1 MAVSEQAVVGAPGRS
16 RLKREV
22 GLIGLMWAS
31 VGSIIGSGWLFT
43 AQGALGI
50 AGPSAIIAWG
60 IGGFCVILLA
70 LCHAELGGMFPLAGG
85 TARFPHYAFGGFAGA
100 SFGWFSWL
108 QAVTVAPIEVLAMIQ
123 YSQHYSFA
131 HGWQKL
137 SGGEHVLT
145 GTGILVAIGLMA
157 VFTVIN
163 FLGVRK
169 LATTNSAATW
179 WKVAIPL
186 LTIIVLAVTQF
197 HGSNFS
203 AANGFSPFG
212 AKGILLAVSTS
223 GIIFSYLGFEQ
234 ADQLAGEARNPKR
247 DVPWAVIGS
256 IIIGVIVY
264 CLLQLVFLGAL
275 PLSHIGH
282 NWATGAYTKFSGPF
296 AQVATLASLGWLA
309 TVLYIDA
316 VISPGGTG
324 LIYTT
329 SASRVSFGLSRN
341 GYFPKIFESTDRRSV
356 PWAGLILA
364 FIIGCICFLPFP
376 SWRSLVGLITSA
388 SVLMYAGAPLAL
400 GAFRRRIPEARRP
413 YRLPG
418 ANIISPAAFV
428 VANYL
433 ILWSGWNTDFKL
445 GIAIA
450 IGYAV
455 LVANRLFNLNDR
467 DIVFD
472 LKAGSWIVPYLLGMG
487 LLVWLSDFGIN
498 SAGTV
503 VGPNVIPIWW
513 DLVAVGG
520 FSLII
525 YYWAMA
531 VALPGEGITQTVR
544 AQAIETGELELIEE
558 AQPVVA
564 DAEPG
569 PSPA

>member
-1 MAVSEQAVVGAPGRS
+1 VG
-16 RLKREV
+16 
-22 GLIGLMWAS
+22 
-31 VGSIIGSGWLFT
+31 
-43 AQGALGI
+43 
-50 AGPSAIIAWG
+50 GPAAIIAWV
-60 IGGFCVILLA
+60 IGGFCILLLA
-70 LCHAELGGMFPLAGG
+70 LTHAELGGMFPLAGG

-100 SFGWFSWL
+100 SFGWFSWV
-108 QAVTVAPIEVLAMIQ
+108 QAATVAPIEVLAMIT
-123 YSQHYSFA
+123 YSQHYSWA
-131 HGWQKL
+131 HGWLKL

-157 VFTVIN
+157 VFTAIN

-186 LTIIVLAVTQF
+186 LTIIVLAVNAF

-212 AKGILLAVSTS
+212 AKGVLLAVSTS
-223 GIIFSYLGFEQ
+223 GIIFAYLGFEQ

-256 IIIGVIVY
+256 IIIGIIIY
-264 CLLQLVFLGAL
+264 CLLQVVFLAAL
-275 PLSHIGH
+275 PHSQIGKD
-282 NWATGAYTKFSGPF
+282 WATGAYTKFSGPF
-296 AQVATLASLGWLA
+296 AQIATLVALGWLA
-309 TVLYIDA
+309 TILYIDA

-329 SASRVSFGLSRN
+329 SSSRVSFGLSRN

-364 FIIGCICFLPFP
+364 FIIGCVCFLPFP
-376 SWRSLVGLITSA
+376 SWTSLVGLITSA

-400 GAFRRRIPEARRP
+400 GAFRRRLPEANRP

-418 ANIISPAAFV
+418 ANVIAPAAFV

-433 ILWSGWNTDFKL
+433 ILWSGWNTDYKL

-455 LVANRLFNLNDR
+455 LVGNRLFRLNDR

-472 LKAGSWIVPYLLGMG
+472 LKAGSWILPYLIGMG
-487 LLVWLSDFGIN
+487 LLVYLSDFGIN
-498 SAGTV
+498 AAGTI
-503 VGPNVIPIWW
+503 VGPNVIPLWW
-513 DLVAVGG
+513 DLLAVGG

-531 VALPGEGITQTVR
+531 VALPGERTTETVR
-544 AQAIETGELELIEE
+544 RQAIETGELALVEE

-564 DAEPG
+564 NPG
-569 PSPA
+569 ADPSTA

>member
-1 MAVSEQAVVGAPGRS
+1 MAVTQQAALGAPGRS

-22 GLIGLMWAS
+22 GLIGLTWAS
-31 VGSIIGSGWLFT
+31 VGSIIGSGWLFG
-43 AQGALGI
+43 AQGALTT
-50 AGPSAIIAWG
+50 AGPAAIIAWG

-169 LATTNSAATW
+169 LATTNNAATW
-179 WKVAIPL
+179 WKVFVPL
-186 LTIIVLAVTQF
+186 LTIVVLAVGSF

-212 AKGILLAVSTS
+212 AKGVLLAVSTS
-223 GIIFSYLGFEQ
+223 GIIFAYLGFEQ

-256 IIIGVIVY
+256 ILIGVTIY
-264 CLLQLVFLGAL
+264 CLLQLVFTGAL
-275 PLSHIGH
+275 THGAIGKD
-282 NWATGAYTKFSGPF
+282 WASGAYTKFSGPF
-296 AQVATLASLGWLA
+296 AQVATGAAIGWLA
-309 TVLYIDA
+309 TILYIDA

-329 SASRVSFGLSRN
+329 SSSRVSFGLSRN
-341 GYFPKIFESTDRRSV
+341 GYFPKVFESTDRRSV

-364 FIIGCICFLPFP
+364 FIMGCICFLPFP

-388 SVLMYAGAPLAL
+388 SVLMYAGAPLSL

-413 YRLPG
+413 YRMPG
-418 ANIISPAAFV
+418 ASIIAPAAFI

-433 ILWSGWNTDFKL
+433 ILWSGWNTDYKL

-450 IGYAV
+450 IGYIV
-455 LVANRLFNLNDR
+455 LVANRVFRLNDR
-467 DIVFD
+467 DIVFE
-472 LKAGSWIVPYLLGMG
+472 LKAGSWILPYLIGMG

-498 SAGTV
+498 AAGTI
-503 VGPNVIPIWW
+503 VGPNVIPLWW
-513 DLVAVGG
+513 DLLAVGG

-531 VALPGEGITQTVR
+531 VALPGEKTTDTVR
-544 AQAIETGELELIEE
+544 RQAIETGELELIEE

-564 DAEPG
+564 SPEAGTG
-569 PSPA
+569 PA